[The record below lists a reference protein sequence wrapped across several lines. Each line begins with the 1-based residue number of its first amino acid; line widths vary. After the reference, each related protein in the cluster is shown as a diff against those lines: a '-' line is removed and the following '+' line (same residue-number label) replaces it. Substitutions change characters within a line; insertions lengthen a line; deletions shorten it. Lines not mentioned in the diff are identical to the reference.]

1 MDDETLA
8 PFVDAL
14 ASALIIMV
22 LVALFFL
29 LQSATSLSSS
39 AKLMTVSTSPVDEDR
54 PLFNPIVYR
63 KPISVDFADSKIVY
77 LLNFE
82 LKEEDRV
89 QLRTEILSHPQVS
102 FTFYSNDADTKVTA
116 NMIHLLVK
124 LALPPEIKVKT
135 SIEKSDSSLSKVK
148 WELS

>member
-39 AKLMTVSTSPVDEDR
+39 AKLMTVSVSPVAEDR
-54 PLFNPIVYR
+54 PLFTPISYR
-63 KPISVDFADSKIVY
+63 KPISVDFDDNKIVY

-82 LKEEDRV
+82 LSEADREKLKEV
-89 QLRTEILSHPQVS
+89 VS
-102 FTFYSNDADTKVTA
+102 KHRNVVFTFYSNDVDTKITA
-116 NMIHLLVK
+116 NMIRFLIE
-124 LALPPEIKVKT
+124 LALPQEINVKT
-135 SIEKSDSSLSKVK
+135 IIEKSDSSLSKVR